1 MTVSAHGEKM
11 STLPRAVVEAE
22 ERANKLQEE
31 FVKHQNQ
38 PEPVPQPPAVETPAP
53 PAVQNDSPPPPQED
67 SWEHRFKVLQG
78 KYNSEVPRFASENK
92 DLKNRLQTLEEQID
106 EMKNAKPP
114 ELLVKPEEIEQ
125 YGEGLIDVARRVAR
139 EELAS
144 KDNVIA
150 KLQSEINSIKSVT
163 TNVVSDNFFK
173 SLTEFVPDWEALN
186 ANDNF
191 LKWLD
196 EVDELTGETRQS
208 LLSKAENQRD
218 PVRAAKFFNMYKKTS
233 QSWAANSQTSLEQ
246 QIVPPVNQPS
256 SSPPSKKIWTRGEIS
271 DFYDRVRRG
280 TISDNDAI
288 AIEADISSATIE
300 GRIR

>member
-31 FVKHQNQ
+31 FLKQQNQ
-38 PEPVPQPPAVETPAP
+38 PEPEPQPPAVETPAP
-53 PAVQNDSPPPPQED
+53 PAVQNDSPPPQED

-92 DLKNRLQTLEEQID
+92 DLKNRLQLLEEQID

-144 KDNVIA
+144 KDAVIS
-150 KLQSEINSIKSVT
+150 KLQNEINSIKSVT

-173 SLTEFVPDWEALN
+173 SLTELVPDWEALN

-208 LLSKAENQRD
+208 LLSKAESQRD
-218 PVRAAKFFNMYKKTS
+218 PVRAAKFFNMFKKTS
-233 QSWAANSQTSLEQ
+233 QSWAANSNTSLEQ

-280 TISDNDAI
+280 SISDTDAI
-288 AIEADISSATIE
+288 AIEADITAATIE

>member
-1 MTVSAHGEKM
+1 M

-233 QSWAANSQTSLEQ
+233 QSWAASSQTSLEQ

>member
-1 MTVSAHGEKM
+1 M

-31 FVKHQNQ
+31 FLKQQNQ
-38 PEPVPQPPAVETPAP
+38 PEPEPQPPAVETPAP
-53 PAVQNDSPPPPQED
+53 PAVQNDSPPPQED

-92 DLKNRLQTLEEQID
+92 DLKNRLQLLEEQID

-144 KDNVIA
+144 KDAVIS
-150 KLQSEINSIKSVT
+150 KLQNEINSIKSVT

-173 SLTEFVPDWEALN
+173 SLTELVPDWEALN

-208 LLSKAENQRD
+208 LLSKAESQRD
-218 PVRAAKFFNMYKKTS
+218 TVRAAKFFNMFKKTS
-233 QSWAANSQTSLEQ
+233 QSWAANSNTSLEQ

-280 TISDNDAI
+280 SISDTDAI
-288 AIEADISSATIE
+288 AIEADITAATIE

>member
-31 FVKHQNQ
+31 FLKQQNQ
-38 PEPVPQPPAVETPAP
+38 PEPEPQPPAVETPAP
-53 PAVQNDSPPPPQED
+53 PAVQNDSPPPQED

-92 DLKNRLQTLEEQID
+92 DLKNRLQLLEEQID

-144 KDNVIA
+144 KDAVIS
-150 KLQSEINSIKSVT
+150 KLQNEINSIKSVT

-173 SLTEFVPDWEALN
+173 SLTELVPDWEALN

-208 LLSKAENQRD
+208 LLSKAESQRD
-218 PVRAAKFFNMYKKTS
+218 PVRAAKFFNMFKKTS
-233 QSWAANSQTSLEQ
+233 QSWAANSNTSLEQ

-280 TISDNDAI
+280 SISDADAI
-288 AIEADISSATIE
+288 AIEADITAATIE